1 MAVILLVSY
10 QHDPHL
16 EAVQRYL
23 VASPPLQV
31 FSLQLDL
38 FPKDYSYWHGYNE
51 QGLTGEIVHNPSG
64 QRVALEAIK
73 VVWLR
78 QGAPFQFAESLT
90 AQELA
95 FAGGETEQA
104 LLGLLYSLPCYFFN
118 HPLHVRGAM
127 WKVEQLQRAQ
137 QHGFQIP
144 PTLTCNDGAQ
154 LRQFASK
161 APHGLIFK
169 ALSSP
174 TLAAE
179 NVDPAE
185 ISQSALPTTLLEL
198 ADLQDDQMLALVP
211 GHFQHY
217 IQKAFELRIT
227 VIGEHVFATRID
239 SQSDERTQI
248 DCRDMTATVDYSAYP
263 LTESQQQ
270 QIRRFV
276 QSYGLQYSAL
286 DFIVQP
292 DLSLVFLE
300 NNPCGQFLYVE
311 ELVPAAGLA
320 ARIANTLQEAAHA
333 N

>member
-1 MAVILLVSY
+1 MSVILLVSY
-10 QHDPHL
+10 HQDPHI
-16 EAVQRYL
+16 EAVQRHL
-23 VASPPLQV
+23 VAAAPFQV
-31 FSLQLDL
+31 FFLQLDL
-38 FPKDYSYWHGYNE
+38 FPQDYSYWHGYNQ

-78 QGAPFQFAESLT
+78 QGAPFQFAAPLT
-90 AQELA
+90 PQELA
-95 FAGGETEQA
+95 FARGEAEQA

-118 HPLHVRGAM
+118 HPWHVRGAM

-137 QHGFQIP
+137 KHGFQIP
-144 PTLTCNDGAQ
+144 PTLTSNDGAI
-154 LRQFASK
+154 LRQFAGT

-179 NVDPAE
+179 DVDPTDV
-185 ISQSALPTTLLEL
+185 SQSALPTTLLEL
-198 ADLQDDQMLALVP
+198 ADLQDDSMLALVP

-217 IQKAFELRIT
+217 IQKAFELRVI
-227 VIGEHVFATRID
+227 VIGEHVFAARID

-248 DCRDMTATVDYSAYP
+248 DCRDMTATVDYSTYP
-263 LTESQQQ
+263 LSESQQQ
-270 QIRRFV
+270 QIRSFV

-311 ELVPAAGLA
+311 ELVPTAGLA
-320 ARIANTLQEAAHA
+320 AQIARTLLEAADA